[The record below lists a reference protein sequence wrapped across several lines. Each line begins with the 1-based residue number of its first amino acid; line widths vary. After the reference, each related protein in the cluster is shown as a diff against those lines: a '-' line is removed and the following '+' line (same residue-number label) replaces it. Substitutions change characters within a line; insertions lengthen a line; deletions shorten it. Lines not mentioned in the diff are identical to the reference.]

1 VPQPETWIITQRL
14 QVGSR
19 LRALREHRDVSQ
31 EALGLAVGLSKD
43 SVYRAEN
50 GRTALNLDHLMRY
63 ARELRV
69 PLAWF
74 FTDEPLPAGNLL

>member
-1 VPQPETWIITQRL
+1 MPQPESWIIAQRI

-50 GRTALNLDHLMRY
+50 GRTSQNLDHLMLY
-63 ARELRV
+63 ARELKV
-69 PLAWF
+69 PLVWL
-74 FTDEPLPAGNLL
+74 FTDDPIPASHH